1 MSDLLVSDVITFWFE
16 ELKPAQH
23 FKKSDEL
30 DLRIK
35 RQFES
40 IWQLVMTGET
50 DHWRETAIGRLAE
63 IIVLDQFSRNMFR
76 STAKAFSADAIALVL
91 AQEAVRAQADQ
102 HLNDV
107 QRAFLY
113 MPFMHSESKRVHKQA
128 MILFQGLPNL
138 ESEIRHKAVID
149 QFGRYPHRN
158 NVLGRESTVEEI
170 EWMRSHPAF

>member
-1 MSDLLVSDVITFWFE
+1 MSDSLVSDVITFWFE

-30 DLRIK
+30 DSRIAK
-35 RQFES
+35 QFLS
-40 IWQLVMTGET
+40 TWHLVMAGET
-50 DHWRETAIGRLAE
+50 DHWRESAVGRLAE

-76 STAKAFSADAIALVL
+76 SSAKAFSTDAMSLVL
-91 AQEAVRAQADQ
+91 AQEAVRVKADQ
-102 HLNDV
+102 HLEDR

-113 MPFMHSESKRVHKQA
+113 MPYMHSESKRVHEQA
-128 MILFQGLPNL
+128 MKLFNGLPNL

-158 NVLGRESTVEEI
+158 SALGRESTIEEI
-170 EWMRSHPAF
+170 EWMRSHPGF